1 MKIKLDRE
9 TMPDELYNQLLQNF
23 VNTAV
28 EQGLA
33 INGKCQFEN
42 WNISCDV
49 TVVSKH
55 HIH

>member
-23 VNTAV
+23 FNTAV
-28 EQGLA
+28 EQGVP